1 MKALALTGL
10 KKLEI
15 IEWPTPKIINDTDVL
30 LKLAVVGVCGSDI
43 HYYEDGKVGSQVV
56 TYPYLIGHE
65 CSAIV
70 EQVGKGVKNVKP
82 GDRVVVEP
90 AVSCHQCD
98 QCKMGR
104 ENTCRKIQFLGTPGQ
119 GDGCLCEYMVMPEE
133 NCLVVN
139 DRPTPTALKNCVCT
153 PRLSEA
159 GVMTYE
165 PFNAQSK
172 NTCGITLIQAALCE
186 PFTIGLYSAKQGHG
200 THSDKIA
207 ILGSGPIGLSCMT
220 AAKFLGAKKVY
231 MTDKINSRLAVA
243 KSHGADWVANPDEID
258 IVKEITKIEP
268 LGVDVVYEC
277 AGQQSTIDQAL
288 EILRP
293 GGKLVLVGIPRQ
305 STMSFCIDYARRKEI
320 TIVNIRRQNRTTH
333 ETIELIADKKVNID
347 FMVTHKFAFKDAAKA
362 FELVAG
368 YKDGVIK
375 AMIEF

>member
-15 IEWPTPKIINDTDVL
+15 IEWPSPKIVNDTDVL
-30 LKLAVVGVCGSDI
+30 LKMAVVGVCGSDI

-56 TYPYLIGHE
+56 KFPYLIGHE
-65 CSAIV
+65 CSAVV

-90 AVSCHQCD
+90 AVSCHNCD

-119 GDGCLCEYMVMPEE
+119 GDGCLCEYIVMPEE

-139 DRPTPTALKNCVCT
+139 DRL
-153 PRLSEA
+153 
-159 GVMTYE
+159 
-165 PFNAQSK
+165 
-172 NTCGITLIQAALCE
+172 TLIQAALCE
-186 PFTIGLYSAKQGHG
+186 PFTIGLYAAKQGQG
-200 THSDKIA
+200 THSEKIA

-231 MTDKINSRLAVA
+231 VTDKINSRLAVA
-243 KSHGADWVANPDEID
+243 KSHGADWIGNPDEID
-258 IVKEITKIEP
+258 IVQAINEIEP

-305 STMSFCIDYARRKEI
+305 SVMSFCIDYTRRKEI
-320 TIVNIRRQNRTTH
+320 TLVNIRRQNRTTH
-333 ETIELIADKKVNID
+333 ESIELIADGKENVD
-347 FMVTHKFAFKDAAKA
+347 FLVTHKFPFKDAAKA

-368 YKDGVIK
+368 YKDSVIK